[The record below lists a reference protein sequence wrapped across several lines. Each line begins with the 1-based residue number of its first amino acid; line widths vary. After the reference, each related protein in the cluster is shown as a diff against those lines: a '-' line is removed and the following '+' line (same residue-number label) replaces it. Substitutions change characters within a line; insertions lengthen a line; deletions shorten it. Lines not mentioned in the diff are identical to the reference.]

1 VAAAAAAGG
10 VAPRQQRARL
20 LDGGPHCDSPRG
32 QPRRRRHARGG
43 CGGGVVGDSN
53 SLANGRG
60 RAGWGRWKRCDGRA
74 RWWGLNRGE
83 GGARRRGA
91 GTTRDAS
98 RVRGTGGA
106 PRAQHMASAQKFLCC
121 FRHPHPAC
129 TAILGGGGRAG
140 PFGARRSVS
149 FQKSPSRL

>member
-83 GGARRRGA
+83 GGARRQGA

-98 RVRGTGGA
+98 RVRGTGG
-106 PRAQHMASAQKFLCC
+106 RAASTTHGECAKVFVLLPASASCLHGHIGWGRQGGA
-121 FRHPHPAC
+121 FRC
-129 TAILGGGGRAG
+129 ST
-140 PFGARRSVS
+140 
-149 FQKSPSRL
+149 